1 MANIKSAKKRIIT
14 NNKSR
19 MTNKVHKST
28 MRTAI
33 KQVETSVEAGNKEEA
48 VVALN
53 AATKRID
60 SAVSKGV
67 MHKNAAAR
75 TKSRLA
81 KKVNNI

>member
-14 NNKSR
+14 NNKAR

-33 KQVETSVEAGNKEEA
+33 KQVETLVEAGNKEEA

>member
-14 NNKSR
+14 SNKSR
-19 MTNKVHKST
+19 MTNKVHKSA

-33 KQVETSVEAGNKEEA
+33 KKVEALIAAGNKEELT
-48 VVALN
+48 VALN
-53 AATKRID
+53 DANKRID

-81 KKVNNI
+81 KKANNM

>member
-33 KQVETSVEAGNKEEA
+33 KQVETLVASGNKEEA
-48 VVALN
+48 VAALN
-53 AATKRID
+53 MATKRID